1 MGRDRWIQPEVTT
14 PVWALMQNQKNSQKV
29 QEQIFSSRRRKKITL
44 DSISLELDTLMNKDT
59 DVYVEQYRN
68 NNIIAYFL
76 VKLAFSS
83 LSGINNT
90 NV

>member
-1 MGRDRWIQPEVTT
+1 
-14 PVWALMQNQKNSQKV
+14 MQNQKNSQKV

-59 DVYVEQYRN
+59 DVYVKQYKN

-76 VKLAFSS
+76 V
-83 LSGINNT
+83 
-90 NV
+90 

>member
-1 MGRDRWIQPEVTT
+1 
-14 PVWALMQNQKNSQKV
+14 MQNQKNSQKV

-59 DVYVEQYRN
+59 DVYVEQYKD

-76 VKLAFSS
+76 V
-83 LSGINNT
+83 
-90 NV
+90 

>member
-1 MGRDRWIQPEVTT
+1 
-14 PVWALMQNQKNSQKV
+14 MQNQKNSQKV

-59 DVYVEQYRN
+59 DVYVEQYKN

-76 VKLAFSS
+76 V
-83 LSGINNT
+83 
-90 NV
+90 

>member
-1 MGRDRWIQPEVTT
+1 
-14 PVWALMQNQKNSQKV
+14 MQNQKNSQKV

-59 DVYVEQYRN
+59 DVYVEQYKN

>member
-59 DVYVEQYRN
+59 DVYVKQYKN

-76 VKLAFSS
+76 V
-83 LSGINNT
+83 
-90 NV
+90 

>member
-1 MGRDRWIQPEVTT
+1 MGTDRWIQPEVTT

-59 DVYVEQYRN
+59 DVYVKQYKN